1 MAASILYGVATY
13 FYYEKVRRTKRTAIV
28 SNLLKV
34 WAIWQQFA
42 SSSQMKI
49 ILNKVIRRFM
59 WQSGV
64 VVILLH
70 NVIQNLP
77 EILLT
82 EVYDDEN
89 HH

>member
-1 MAASILYGVATY
+1 
-13 FYYEKVRRTKRTAIV
+13 
-28 SNLLKV
+28 
-34 WAIWQQFA
+34 
-42 SSSQMKI
+42 
-49 ILNKVIRRFM
+49 M